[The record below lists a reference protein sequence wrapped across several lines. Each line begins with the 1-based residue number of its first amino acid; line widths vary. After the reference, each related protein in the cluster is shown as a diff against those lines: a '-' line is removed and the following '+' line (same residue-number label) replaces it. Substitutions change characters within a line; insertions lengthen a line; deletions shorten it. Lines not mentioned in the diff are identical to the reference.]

1 MKEQR
6 NRTNFIAWWL
16 QKASCNQKLVLLN
29 SNTTVVA

>member
-16 QKASCNQKLVLLN
+16 QKASCNQN
-29 SNTTVVA
+29 